1 MPKRKTL
8 SNSAESLNNVQHT
21 KCDNQKLNSDRLQSS
36 VKLLDFEQE
45 NLQFRRFGAKI
56 IVYFEV
62 ADILAPKLERF
73 SLIISVSNFPLFRMP
88 RMLEINF
95 SLLSANQ

>member
-73 SLIISVSNFPLFRMP
+73 SLIISVSNFPLFRKCV
-88 RMLEINF
+88 
-95 SLLSANQ
+95 